1 MNTIFTEGPFLAL
14 RLGAAVLASVLLM
27 TVDHRL
33 NHLENLRAYLS
44 VIVYP
49 IQLLVDLPNSGSH
62 WVSETL
68 TARRVLIDENAELRQ
83 DLLLQQAR
91 LQKLSALEAENARL
105 RELLESSLKVS
116 DRVLISEILAVDLDP
131 YRHQVMINKGTND
144 GVFPGQPVLDA
155 TGVMGQV
162 SHVGPAS
169 SSVIL
174 ITDPSHAI
182 PVQVNRTGL
191 RTIAVGTGSS
201 DRLELPHLPNNAD
214 IQVGDLLISSG
225 LGGRFP
231 PDYPVA
237 RVIQARSDPG
247 RPFAAVIAQP
257 TAQLDRSRE
266 LLLVWSET
274 PDSPPVRETDGLDED
289 IPPEAGE
296 DTELTEQ

>member
-1 MNTIFTEGPFLAL
+1 M